1 MLRKIIRGS
10 GFTQSEEKLIE
21 FADDAFF
28 GLWSYPNVYSDEG
41 YSKNKIGKE
50 VSDLLVIFDKDIIIF
65 PIKLLHTI
73 KTKILRLHGRDGLK
87 ISHTVLHTVIWR
99 REVYKDHP
107 ERLLLTKMLS

>member
-65 PIKLLHTI
+65 SDKAITYNKNKDPKVAY
-73 KTKILRLHGRDGLK
+73 
-87 ISHTVLHTVIWR
+87 TVLHTVIWR
-99 REVYKDHP
+99 REVYK
-107 ERLLLTKMLS
+107 RSSRKTFC

>member
-65 PIKLLHTI
+65 SDKAITYNK
-73 KTKILRLHGRDGLK
+73 KKKILRLHGRDGLK
-87 ISHTVLHTVIWR
+87 NQSYSLAHSYLAQR
-99 REVYKDHP
+99 S
-107 ERLLLTKMLS
+107 L

>member
-65 PIKLLHTI
+65 SDKAITYNKN
-73 KTKILRLHGRDGLK
+73 
-87 ISHTVLHTVIWR
+87 
-99 REVYKDHP
+99 KDPKVAWQRWFKNQSYSLAHSYLAQ
-107 ERLLLTKMLS
+107 RSL

>member
-65 PIKLLHTI
+65 FPIKLLHTI

-87 ISHTVLHTVIWR
+87 NQSYSLAHSYLAQR
-99 REVYKDHP
+99 S
-107 ERLLLTKMLS
+107 L

>member
-41 YSKNKIGKE
+41 YSK
-50 VSDLLVIFDKDIIIF
+50 
-65 PIKLLHTI
+65 IKLGKKLVT
-73 KTKILRLHGRDGLK
+73 
-87 ISHTVLHTVIWR
+87 
-99 REVYKDHP
+99 Y
-107 ERLLLTKMLS
+107 